1 MGLIKI
7 SFIISFILCLIWIFW
22 IEKHVNRSGKI
33 LLVILF
39 GFSAFISFVKHLEN
53 LIVIFFMLAI
63 GITYSCIYLVW
74 TYICKNEK
82 NVKLSE
88 IDFDIWLRLLFVLF
102 VFWTAWIVI

>member
-63 GITYSCIYLVW
+63 GITYYFTISTIFKSSELAY
-74 TYICKNEK
+74 
-82 NVKLSE
+82 VKL
-88 IDFDIWLRLLFVLF
+88 LLKENLLPKMRG
-102 VFWTAWIVI
+102 I

>member
-63 GITYSCIYLVW
+63 GITYSCIFLVW
-74 TYICKNEK
+74 TYICKNE
-82 NVKLSE
+82 VKM
-88 IDFDIWLRLLFVLF
+88 IKQIRPRDTIRGDINGFNN
-102 VFWTAWIVI
+102 TKTK